1 MGTKQIKTHLV
12 VKLGISAS
20 KFFSMYGIW
29 TPSSWT
35 FDLNC
40 NFLSGE
46 RTIRS
51 KLLLSV
57 NYDPRLYL
65 VGSSW
70 TSCASIS
77 ITDDSP
83 VLSRPPLV
91 SAVSVC
97 SINIQIKCQVRMGCG
112 RRRLRRRGI
121 AMPISI
127 STFSIMPLLLVVLC
141 SLPTSIR
148 SRASKQDAT
157 LAFWIWVRREP
168 LV

>member
-1 MGTKQIKTHLV
+1 MKVQLELFQSENAILQFT
-12 VKLGISAS
+12 
-20 KFFSMYGIW
+20 FSR
-29 TPSSWT
+29 
-35 FDLNC
+35 L
-40 NFLSGE
+40 
-46 RTIRS
+46 
-51 KLLLSV
+51 
-57 NYDPRLYL
+57 LYL
-65 VGSSW
+65 VRSSW
-70 TSCASIS
+70 TSSASIS

-127 STFSIMPLLLVVLC
+127 SSFSIMPLLLVVLC

-157 LAFWIWVRREP
+157 LFFWIWVRQEP
-168 LV
+168 LVYWGKQIGEEFIWIARFQQDGEPTRWVL

>member
-1 MGTKQIKTHLV
+1 MKVQLELFQSENAILQFT
-12 VKLGISAS
+12 
-20 KFFSMYGIW
+20 FSR
-29 TPSSWT
+29 
-35 FDLNC
+35 L
-40 NFLSGE
+40 
-46 RTIRS
+46 
-51 KLLLSV
+51 
-57 NYDPRLYL
+57 LYL
-65 VGSSW
+65 VRSSW
-70 TSCASIS
+70 TSSASIS

-127 STFSIMPLLLVVLC
+127 SSSSFSIMPLLLVVLC

-157 LAFWIWVRREP
+157 LFFGFGSAKNR
-168 LV
+168 